1 VQSIIGGE
9 NMRLKLPLAAT
20 VAAVLLVPTF
30 TFAQKH
36 APTLTPQ
43 QSGTTATLIG
53 ISPVNP
59 NVVWASGTG
68 GTFVVTTDGG
78 AHWRSGVVPGAEAL
92 QFRDV
97 QGISDTI
104 AYLLSIGNGTDS
116 RIYKT
121 TDGGATWT
129 AQFVNQNPDAFY
141 DCFAF
146 WNQKRAVAMSDS
158 ANGRFPILRT
168 TDGQTWQD
176 IGDNVTPA
184 LPGEAG
190 FASSGTCIATQGGK
204 RAWFTTGGAT
214 PARVIATTDGG
225 DTWNAYPTPLVSGPA
240 GGGFSI
246 AFRDAR
252 HGILGGGDL
261 ANPTGVSNN
270 FARSSDGGVTW
281 ELTTP
286 APINEAIFGV
296 AYVPG
301 AGDEGIGSDN
311 RAGHTIVATGR
322 KGTAWSPD
330 EGVTWFALPDLIGYW
345 TVAFANPKA
354 GWLAGE
360 QGKIVKVSF

>member
-1 VQSIIGGE
+1 
-9 NMRLKLPLAAT
+9 MRLKLPLTRLAT
-20 VAAVLLVPTF
+20 LATTILLTPSFIYSQNHAPTF
-30 TFAQKH
+30 T
-36 APTLTPQ
+36 PQ
-43 QSGTTATLIG
+43 NSGTTATLIG
-53 ISPVNP
+53 ISPVDSK
-59 NVVWASGTG
+59 VVWASGTG

-78 AHWRSGVVPGAEAL
+78 THWHAGVVPGAEGL

-97 QGISDTI
+97 QGISDKV
-104 AYLLSIGNGTDS
+104 AYLLSIGTGTDS

-121 TDGGATWT
+121 TDGGATWSLVFT
-129 AQFVNQNPDAFY
+129 NQNPDGFY

-146 WNQKRAVAMSDS
+146 WNSKRAVVMGDS
-158 ANGRFPILRT
+158 INGRFPILRT
-168 TDGQTWQD
+168 TDGATFQD
-176 IGDNVTPA
+176 IGDNVPPA

-190 FASSGTCIATQGGK
+190 FASSGTCITAQGGK

-225 DTWNAYPTPLVSGPA
+225 DTWNAYPTPLVSGPPS
-240 GGGFSI
+240 GGFSI

-261 ANPTGVSNN
+261 SNPTGVSNN
-270 FARSSDGGVTW
+270 FARSSDGGATW
-281 ELTTP
+281 ELATP

-301 AGDEGIGSDN
+301 AGDAGIGSDN

-330 EGVTWFALPDLIGYW
+330 EGDTWVALPDLIGYW

-354 GWLAGE
+354 GWLAGMNG
-360 QGKIVKVSF
+360 QIVKVSF

>member
-1 VQSIIGGE
+1 
-9 NMRLKLPLAAT
+9 MRLKLPLARL
-20 VAAVLLVPTF
+20 AVLAATILLASSFVYSQNHAPTF
-30 TFAQKH
+30 T
-36 APTLTPQ
+36 PQ
-43 QSGTTATLIG
+43 NSGTTATLIG
-53 ISPVNP
+53 LSPVNP

-78 AHWRSGVVPGAEAL
+78 KHWRAGVVPGAETL

-97 QGISDTI
+97 QGISDKV

-121 TDGGATWT
+121 TDGGANWT
-129 AQFVNQNPDAFY
+129 TVFVNQNPDAFY

-146 WNQKRAVAMSDS
+146 WNKNRALAMSDS
-158 ANGRFPILRT
+158 VNGRFPILRT

-190 FASSGTCIATQGGK
+190 FASSGTCITAQGGK
-204 RAWFTTGGAT
+204 RAWFTTGGVT

-225 DTWNAYPTPLVSGPA
+225 DTWNAYPTPLVSGPPA
-240 GGGFSI
+240 GGFSI
-246 AFRDAR
+246 AFHDAK

-261 ANPTGVSNN
+261 ANGTGVSNN

-281 ELTTP
+281 TLTTP
-286 APINEAIFGV
+286 APINEAIFGL
-296 AYVPG
+296 AYAQGGP
-301 AGDEGIGSDN
+301 ADN
-311 RAGHTIVATGR
+311 DGNDDRAGHIVVATGR

-330 EGVTWFALPDLIGYW
+330 EGDTWVALPDLIGYW

-354 GWLAGE
+354 GWLAGMNG
-360 QGKIVKVSF
+360 QIVKVSF